1 MPEIKSKNNRSRINT
16 RILLRDN
23 SGRNIPFFHFSEF
36 PVSPA
41 HRSCIGPLPFHQK
54 HHPGHK
60 IQDTP
65 FPAFAFPLPRAQV
78 FIDGNSGI
86 ASGDDSWA
94 KNLLPSDKRLKP
106 AVPSMHNRDSVSAST
121 NRFLPCERKNAHP
134 DLRPAD
140 SFPGGYTRQLHYT
153 RTLRAPHHIG
163 PGPLRSRSKSV
174 PCKTENP
181 GNR

>member
-78 FIDGNSGI
+78 FIEHQQIITVTQVMGCGIQKGTTKHSSKPRSFAQGSG
-86 ASGDDSWA
+86 ALAFLDS
-94 KNLLPSDKRLKP
+94 
-106 AVPSMHNRDSVSAST
+106 
-121 NRFLPCERKNAHP
+121 AHP
-134 DLRPAD
+134 SCYLCGQDIKNTGVL
-140 SFPGGYTRQLHYT
+140 S
-153 RTLRAPHHIG
+153 
-163 PGPLRSRSKSV
+163 
-174 PCKTENP
+174 
-181 GNR
+181 